1 MATMSGRAANYFFSN
16 QFLVAMPN
24 VVAGE
29 FDRTVTFLCEHSDDG
44 AMGLVINRPTD
55 LDLRDML
62 AHMGIEHPGLPKAV
76 PVFWGGPVQPE
87 RGFVL
92 HRPPGRWEATL
103 TIDNELCIT
112 TSKDILAAIGNGEGP
127 EEYLVTLGYAGWGGG
142 QLEAEILHNSWLN
155 TPSDSA
161 IIFATPTAARW
172 AAAARLL
179 GVEPGSLSSHAG
191 HA

>member
-1 MATMSGRAANYFFSN
+1 MANGFLSN

-24 VVAGE
+24 RVGGE
-29 FDRTVTFLCEHSDDG
+29 FDHSVTLLAEHNPDG

-55 LDLRDML
+55 LALHDML
-62 AHMGIEHPGLPKAV
+62 AHMGIGHEGLSRDH

-92 HRPPGRWEATL
+92 HRPPGDWDATL
-103 TIDNELCIT
+103 KLGGDLAIT
-112 TSKDILAAIGNGEGP
+112 TSKDILEALGRGEGP

-142 QLEAEILHNSWLN
+142 QLEDEIRQNSWLN
-155 TPSDSA
+155 TPTDA
-161 IIFATPTAARW
+161 GIIFHTSTDDRW
-172 AAAARLL
+172 TAAARLIGL
-179 GVEPGSLSSHAG
+179 DPSRLSGQAG